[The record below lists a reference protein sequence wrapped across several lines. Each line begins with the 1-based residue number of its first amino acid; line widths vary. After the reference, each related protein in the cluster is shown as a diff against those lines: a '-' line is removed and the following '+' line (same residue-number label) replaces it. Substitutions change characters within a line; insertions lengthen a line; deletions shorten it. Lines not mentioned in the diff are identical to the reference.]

1 MADSAYTLAD
11 FETRAQSTLQKAV
24 IRTWRKRA
32 PVMERLAWKQNNG
45 LDMTMIRT
53 KTQPTAA
60 WVKIGEALGN
70 MKGTTEPY
78 KERVYKMGGKIDI
91 PREYAQINT
100 VVDERANQ
108 EYMAAE
114 AMADGFNYAFIKG
127 DPTGD
132 EDSIVGLWYR
142 LKNLISSAQTVSG
155 GGYDISPDTA
165 QSGWEFGILDKLDSL
180 RDTLEGDDCDALLMD
195 IVTKER
201 LEAAFRKAGLLSHV
215 KDQVGRRF
223 MTLGDGGPLII
234 PMGYKG
240 DQTTKIITH
249 VEADDGN
256 TLTGGDAT
264 TIYAV
269 KFGEPYLSGFHL
281 NDIRVEDKGELEDGV
296 SVRTIIDWTPGIYHV
311 HPRSIARLVG
321 IVAA

>member
-11 FETRAQSTLQKAV
+11 FETRATSTLQKAV

-60 WVKIGEALGN
+60 WVKIGEELGQ

-78 KERVYKMGGKIDI
+78 KERIYKMGGKIDI

-100 VVDERANQ
+100 IVDERANQ
-108 EYMAAE
+108 EYMASE

-127 DPTGD
+127 NPATD
-132 EDSIVGLWYR
+132 EDSLVGLWYR
-142 LKNLISSAQTVSG
+142 LKNLVSSSQTVLG

-180 RDTLEGDDCDALLMD
+180 RDTLEGDDADAFLMD
-195 IVTKER
+195 ITTKER
-201 LEAAFRKAGLLSHV
+201 LEAAFRKSGLLSHTT
-215 KDQVGRRF
+215 DQVGRRF
-223 MTLGDGGPLII
+223 MTLGDGGPIII

-240 DQTTKIITH
+240 DQTTKIIGH
-249 VEADDGN
+249 VESDDGN

-269 KFGEPYLSGFHL
+269 KFGEPYLAGFHL

-296 SVRTIIDWTPGIYHV
+296 NVRTIIDWTPGIYHV